1 MNLCQ
6 FEWDLCHAQA
16 SDSLNDLH
24 RHLLLHTHLYKL
36 EDINIWGQQANTHA
50 AAIIR
55 KVKHNVT
62 EAGKATT
69 THGLHLA
76 GYAEHLE
83 RMVGRVS
90 FLCSS
95 QLTCTECQRVRQVNP
110 KATGHS
116 LGSGRCRVPQLG
128 RFLQMVS
135 NSNFLADMVFSILS
149 SVLHIEWCKAR
160 AIHELLDSKYS
171 FYWRR
176 CSMSKHSFLG
186 MLHGGCHIP
195 YIRASHPKFRMSDPI
210 RSDPQIRTG
219 SVTIS
224 FFIHI
229 LFI

>member
-24 RHLLLHTHLYKL
+24 WHLLLHTHLYKL

-149 SVLHIEWCKAR
+149 SVLHIKWCKAR
-160 AIHELLDSKYS
+160 AYMNCWTVSTAFTGGDAACQSIP
-171 FYWRR
+171 
-176 CSMSKHSFLG
+176 FLACCMEG
-186 MLHGGCHIP
+186 
-195 YIRASHPKFRMSDPI
+195 
-210 RSDPQIRTG
+210 
-219 SVTIS
+219 
-224 FFIHI
+224 
-229 LFI
+229 